1 MQYYI
6 LHIGQT
12 LDYGKFTLGVFI
24 YFSRIFDTVNYQIL
38 LKKLKHRVSERTLA
52 GLRRYL
58 LPKKKAY
65 LKQ

>member
-12 LDYGKFTLGVFI
+12 LVYGKFTLAVFI
-24 YFSRIFDTVNYQIL
+24 YLSRIFDTVNYQIL

-58 LPKKKAY
+58 LPKKKTY